1 MRTTLRLL
9 LPAAAIC
16 VGLVM
21 SAVLGGT
28 AAYAEPTTAELEQQI
43 TDKSNQLEKVV
54 EQYNELNEQ
63 LNQTKTQIASLQQS
77 LPQLEAQS
85 KAAQTRVAAI
95 AKTTY
100 RTTGIS
106 GATALLGGG
115 DGRNVLMRLGA
126 LQQLAETQRQTIA
139 DAQLATAHLNVAQRD
154 LNARVAEQSSRLAT
168 IATQKAGIE
177 SELDKLNQLKIQARG
192 YASSGGSR
200 WTGPIPAVSGK
211 AGIAVTFAY
220 NAIGTPYVWAA
231 EGPDGYDCS
240 GLTKAAWG
248 AAGVSLA
255 HYTVTQW
262 NQTIPIS
269 RGDLAPGDLVFY
281 ENLGHVAL
289 YVGNGQ
295 VIHAPTFGEVVK
307 ISSID
312 MMTPD
317 GYRRVT

>member
-1 MRTTLRLL
+1 MRSTLRLL
-9 LPAAAIC
+9 VPAAAIC

-21 SAVLGGT
+21 TG
-28 AAYAEPTTAELEQQI
+28 AAAHAEPTTAELEQQI
-43 TDKSNQLEKVV
+43 ADKSTQLEKVV

-63 LNQTKTQIASLQQS
+63 LNQTKAQIDSLQQS
-77 LPQLEAQS
+77 LPQLEAQA
-85 KAAQTRVAAI
+85 KAAQARAGAI

-100 RTTGIS
+100 QTTAIG
-106 GATALLGGG
+106 GATALLSGGS
-115 DGRNVLMRLGA
+115 GRDVLLRLGA
-126 LQQLAETQRQTIA
+126 LEQLAQTQKETIA
-139 DAQLATAHLNVAQRD
+139 DAQLATAHVNLAQRD
-154 LNARVAEQSSRLAT
+154 LNARVAEQSARLAT
-168 IATQKAGIE
+168 IATQKVGIE
-177 SELDKLNQLKIQARG
+177 SELDKLNQLKIRARG
-192 YASSGGSR
+192 YSSSGGSR

-312 MMTPD
+312 MMSPD
-317 GYRRVT
+317 GYRRVA